1 MAGTIKEIAEL
12 AGVSRG
18 TVDRALNNRGR
29 VKADVAQQILEIADE
44 IGYVPRR
51 LKKTNSKEK
60 HVLGVITQLENAS
73 FMVQIHR
80 GIEEAKRELAS
91 RGIEL
96 VIIESVSVDEKA
108 QLEAIETLAEQKIA
122 GLAIMPV
129 DSDAVRVKLNSL
141 VDQGVTVI
149 TFNSDIVGTKRQNF
163 VGLNNKQS
171 GRTAAG
177 LMAMLTGKKGKVL
190 LITGYFSNSV
200 SNMRVEGFVEEM
212 KLSYPELELAG
223 VHSSFDNRDEVERI
237 VTSAMESFPDL
248 KGIVVFSGGQGGVTA
263 AFEKL
268 KVQDR
273 PAVIVYDQ
281 TEDNERGL
289 RDNHFDFLIDQDG
302 YTQGYRSLLLLAN
315 AVQLGVHLPSEY
327 IYTDIRIK
335 TKYNI

>member
-108 QLEAIETLAEQKIA
+108 QLEAIETLAEQKIV

-223 VHSSFDNRDEVERI
+223 VHSSFDNREEVERI
-237 VTSAMESFPDL
+237 VTSALEAFPDL
-248 KGIVVFSGGQGGVTA
+248 KGIVVFSGGQGGVVA

-268 KVQDR
+268 KVSDR

-281 TEDNERGL
+281 TEDNEKGL
-289 RDNHFDFLIDQDG
+289 ENDYFDFLIDQDG

-315 AVQLGVHLPSEY
+315 AVQLGVHLPNEY